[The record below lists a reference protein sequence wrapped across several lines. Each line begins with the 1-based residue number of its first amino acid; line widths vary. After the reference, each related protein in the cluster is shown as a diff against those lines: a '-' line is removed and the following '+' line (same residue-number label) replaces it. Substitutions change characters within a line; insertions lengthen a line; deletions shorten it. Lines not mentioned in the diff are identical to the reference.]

1 MMRLSSAMTC
11 CGRDTACVGFSQ
23 SQGLQPSGRH
33 GCSPLVVVAV
43 RRPRPPRAHIAGA
56 LTNKLGRRNCG
67 MPVTRLCA
75 QAPKG
80 ASVMQPLR
88 PPVPSAGTDSAALE
102 ALAAAEPAPEAMFL
116 QRFAEL
122 RAAGGKMGKKQKKAA
137 PDDEGALSGSEGEAA
152 SGSDAE
158 IGARQR
164 RPVGQPLVCPAS
176 RARGWCRGGREPGRH
191 RVCVLG
197 QAALSY
203 DVCSPCTSCRHAAAL
218 IQAGA
223 LACAHAVW
231 LLPVRPAPGD
241 LQVARISRS
250 RAPNAPVRHA
260 PALGVPGACDASKRQ
275 ARHTPPYMH
284 RACGRAPAA
293 PRCPQSAA

>member
-1 MMRLSSAMTC
+1 M
-11 CGRDTACVGFSQ
+11 
-23 SQGLQPSGRH
+23 
-33 GCSPLVVVAV
+33 VA
-43 RRPRPPRAHIAGA
+43 AGA

-158 IGARQR
+158 IGAQQR
-164 RPVGQPLVCPAS
+164 RPVRQHTFALPAA
-176 RARGWCRGGREPGRH
+176 RA
-191 RVCVLG
+191 
-197 QAALSY
+197 
-203 DVCSPCTSCRHAAAL
+203 
-218 IQAGA
+218 AGA
-223 LACAHAVW
+223 EGVGTRAGTGSACWARLPCRMMCAV
-231 LLPVRPAPGD
+231 PAP
-241 LQVARISRS
+241 
-250 RAPNAPVRHA
+250 RAGMR
-260 PALGVPGACDASKRQ
+260 
-275 ARHTPPYMH
+275 PP
-284 RACGRAPAA
+284 
-293 PRCPQSAA
+293 